1 MRKLAVISVSILVA
15 LIAAAVIWYKWNFP
29 TASYRYRLTIAVEVD
44 GQVRSGSSV
53 IELLFR
59 FNPKW
64 LPPSGGTYNVFVTG
78 QAVLIDLGAHGALIA
93 ALGGVPYDLSVVSAG
108 LLPARAFLPAT
119 WRNPSDSPT
128 SPENQRKVSQ
138 TKDRVDLD
146 RDGGMPAFY
155 WFSDP
160 SNLATAKEI
169 RPANFASVI
178 GDAARLVSAQVE
190 ITRDPVVIDIDK
202 KLPAYATLSAPP
214 NNGVYVVPGGLIL
227 GREAFISKGKTQ

>member
-1 MRKLAVISVSILVA
+1 MRKVVIIVLI
-15 LIAAAVIWYKWNFP
+15 LIAIPFVWYMWNFP
-29 TASYRYRLTIAVEVD
+29 TASYRYRLSIAVETD
-44 GQVRSGSSV
+44 GQVHSGSSV

-64 LPPSGGTYNVFVTG
+64 VPPSWGTYNVSIRG
-78 QAVLIDLGAHGALIA
+78 QAVLIDLGAHGVLVA

-128 SPENQRKVSQ
+128 SPENQRKISQ
-138 TKDRVDLD
+138 TKGRVDLD

-178 GDAARLVSAQVE
+178 GDAARLVSAQIE
-190 ITRDPVVIDIDK
+190 ITHDPVVIDIDK

-214 NNGVYVVPGGLIL
+214 NNGVYLVPGGLVL
-227 GREAFISKGKTQ
+227 GREAFISKGKT